1 MELYRC
7 LYGGLGLMNINIT
20 SGERI
25 MLIVAVE
32 ESIKLNAS
40 NPNNFGKGLVDMCD
54 NGLKNLKRKIEE
66 GL

>member
-1 MELYRC
+1 
-7 LYGGLGLMNINIT
+7 MNINIT

-66 GL
+66 GLW

>member
-1 MELYRC
+1 
-7 LYGGLGLMNINIT
+7 MNINIT

-40 NPNNFGKGLVDMCD
+40 NPNNFGKGC
-54 NGLKNLKRKIEE
+54 
-66 GL
+66 